1 MPCIN
6 PIVLLSGGE
15 PPQAD
20 YSAKKAIL
28 QYCPVTS
35 QIIMGR
41 ASHAP
46 TICQPVVATKTARR
60 LAAVRYYLTRLLL
73 IISKTGLSGTI

>member
-1 MPCIN
+1 MCTRTQPQQN
-6 PIVLLSGGE
+6 TLIVLLSGGE

-28 QYCPVTS
+28 QYCSVTS
-35 QIIMGR
+35 QIIMGG

-46 TICQPVVATKTARR
+46 LKIEHFINSHIRIFYVFQ
-60 LAAVRYYLTRLLL
+60 
-73 IISKTGLSGTI
+73 